1 MSIESESN
9 ESEKYNPFDSIS
21 DTSNTNNTNN
31 TNTNNAVNEAVNEYY
46 KLKAKYE
53 TENQQN
59 KKKILNNK
67 NLSWREKKREF
78 QQLRPKCINCKRP
91 GGTIFSIRYNE
102 NSESRELKAIC
113 GVKSNPCNLDIFIS
127 MGKYQL
133 LPDVLSFL
141 SEEMRNDKNKVI
153 NYKNYNVFGYI
164 SSESVLDKFQP
175 LKESISENVDLF
187 EFYLNEYLN
196 IVENKD
202 DKQSIERNTILFYQ
216 YVNQIKESIKQFN
229 ISNNEQFINDVVDI
243 YKNKL
248 VPLLMTIINLK
259 YKEKYVWYDQNAGTY
274 HLIQKKYSV
283 QNIEILTGEE
293 KIIKYIMSP

>member
-1 MSIESESN
+1 MSIESN
-9 ESEKYNPFDSIS
+9 ESEYNPFSTS
-21 DTSNTNNTNN
+21 DTIDIDINDTNNT
-31 TNTNNAVNEAVNEYY
+31 VNEAMNEYY
-46 KLKAKYE
+46 KLKAEYE
-53 TENQQN
+53 TKNQQN

-78 QQLRPKCINCKRP
+78 QQLKPKCINCKRP
-91 GGTIFSIRYNE
+91 GGTIFSVRYNE
-102 NSESRELKAIC
+102 NTESRELKAIC
-113 GVKSNPCNLDIFIS
+113 GVKLNPCNLDIFIS

-133 LPDVLSFL
+133 LPDVLAFL

-153 NYKNYNVFGYI
+153 NYKNYNVFGFI
-164 SSESVLDKFQP
+164 SSESVLNKFQP

-196 IVENKD
+196 IVENKH

-229 ISNNEQFINDVVDI
+229 ISNNDQFINDAVDV

-248 VPLLMTIINLK
+248 VPLMITTINLK
-259 YKEKYVWYDQNAGTY
+259 YKEKYVWYDENTGTY
-274 HLIQKKYSV
+274 HLIQKKYSL

-293 KIIKYIMSP
+293 KIIKYIIS